1 MSGTPGPDGGLDD
14 PKENVGGDRSLVSLV
29 QHHPGVLGELRIH
42 HCLSQEH
49 SIRQKQNLD
58 KIGVFSFNFKLT

>member
-1 MSGTPGPDGGLDD
+1 MSGTPGPDGGLDN

-42 HCLSQEH
+42 HCFSQEH
-49 SIRQKQNLD
+49 SIREEQNLD